1 MSVQLKAWIRQVAT
15 LSDTALE
22 EELKLIADE
31 QKSNVEELVALV
43 KENESILALM
53 RVSCINLCDLI
64 YSQHITQQSF

>member
-1 MSVQLKAWIRQVAT
+1 MSHP
-15 LSDTALE
+15 LSSNVNLHRASIVE

-31 QKSNVEELVALV
+31 QKSNVDELVALV

-64 YSQHITQQSF
+64 YSQHITQHSF